1 MYVYLILQSH
11 MKTNSDQFNGSSLCN
26 KIKSAFLAHGWN
38 NPILDA
44 SIIIRELAI
53 QVAKISEMEAFLVV
67 PQNHCTE
74 REKNEAKSHGIN
86 IMEAME
92 QPGFEDPLDWLNF
105 FSEDIGLDIV
115 VGVGERL
122 GKIAQVLKK
131 RHQCK
136 SIFVA
141 SDFDV
146 QHQEFQGLLEEIAT
160 FKDRELRHKRNVG
173 LCQMADLPVGIGPKM
188 TDRLTV
194 SLCFDK
200 KSVYPLIPG
209 VISEF
214 REISDENRARGYVS
228 RKFRVLVLDANSQE
242 GLDIAAKA
250 VAELDDESYHLYYAT
265 SAAKGEHGQ
274 LAKKFY
280 QHGIAKSQLTI
291 CTLPKR
297 AEGLKR
303 LFCEVDLA
311 IMPSSEQ
318 GFEMVALA
326 ALSSALP
333 ILVHEHSGFGEALSP
348 VKSSQSSI
356 VDSEDAKFWAK
367 AIKKIRRT
375 ERKTRLAQAAS
386 LRSHYD
392 EKYSWE
398 KQFEPLIQQMMSMAS
413 GMNTYMYLSFKL
425 YVKMSIQPKG
435 YLYSV

>member
-1 MYVYLILQSH
+1 MYVYLLLQSH
-11 MKTNSDQFNGSSLCN
+11 MKTNSDQCNGSSLFN
-26 KIKSAFLAHGWN
+26 QVKIAFLAKGWSDLSF
-38 NPILDA
+38 LDPTFITRA
-44 SIIIRELAI
+44 LAGV
-53 QVAKISEMEAFLVV
+53 VAKIYEMEVFVVV
-67 PQNHCTE
+67 PQNHCSE
-74 REKNEAKSHGIN
+74 RDKKEAKRRGIN
-86 IMEAME
+86 IMEAMK

-122 GKIAQVLKK
+122 GKIAQVLKR

-136 SIFVA
+136 SIFIA

-146 QHQEFQGLLEEIAT
+146 QHLEFKGLLEEIDT

-173 LCQMADLPVGIGPKM
+173 LCQMADLPVAIGPKM
-188 TDRLTV
+188 TDKLSV

-200 KSVYPLIPG
+200 KSVFPLIPG

-214 REISDENRARGYVS
+214 REISDENRATGYVS

-265 SAAKGEHGQ
+265 SVAKGEHEQ
-274 LAKKFY
+274 LARKFY

-291 CTLPKR
+291 CTLPKH

-303 LFCEVDLA
+303 LFCEVDLT

-367 AIKKIRRT
+367 AIKKVRRT
-375 ERKTRLAQAAS
+375 ERKARLAQAAL

-398 KQFEPLIQQMMSMAS
+398 KQFAPLIQQMRSMAS
-413 GMNTYMYLSFKL
+413 GM
-425 YVKMSIQPKG
+425 YVQVSIQPKKVVRFL
-435 YLYSV
+435 YLYDIL

>member
-1 MYVYLILQSH
+1 MYVYLLLQSH
-11 MKTNSDQFNGSSLCN
+11 MKTNSDQCNGSSSCN
-26 KIKSAFLAHGWN
+26 PIKIGFLAHGWN
-38 NPILDA
+38 NCPILDA

-67 PQNHCTE
+67 PQNYCSE
-74 REKNEAKSHGIN
+74 RDKKEAKGHGIN

-115 VGVGERL
+115 VGLGERL
-122 GKIAQVLKK
+122 GKIAQVLKR

-136 SIFVA
+136 SIFIA

-146 QHQEFQGLLEEIAT
+146 QHQELQGLLEEIAT
-160 FKDRELRHKRNVG
+160 FKERELRHRRNVG
-173 LCQMADLPVGIGPKM
+173 LCQMADLPVAIGPKM
-188 TDRLTV
+188 TDKLSV

-200 KSVYPLIPG
+200 KSVFPLVPG

-214 REISDENRARGYVS
+214 REISDENRATGYVS

-265 SAAKGEHGQ
+265 SVAKGEHEQ
-274 LAKKFY
+274 LARKFY

-291 CTLPKR
+291 CTLPKH

-375 ERKTRLAQAAS
+375 ERKARLAQAAL

-398 KQFEPLIQQMMSMAS
+398 KQFAPLIQQMRSMAS
-413 GMNTYMYLSFKL
+413 GM
-425 YVKMSIQPKG
+425 YVQVFIQPKKVVRFL
-435 YLYSV
+435 YLYDIL